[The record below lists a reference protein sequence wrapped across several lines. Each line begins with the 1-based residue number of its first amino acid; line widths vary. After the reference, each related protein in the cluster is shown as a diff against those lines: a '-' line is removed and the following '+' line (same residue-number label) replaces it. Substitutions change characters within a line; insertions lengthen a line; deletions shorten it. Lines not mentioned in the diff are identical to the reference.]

1 MSEASQ
7 AKRQESGAVFLPREP
22 VYESRYDGPLFG
34 DTVWDFTNIVSRKSQ
49 GDRRIDLRTIPSGY
63 REDAACILMVLAQPV
78 HESVVAEGV
87 VRKAHA
93 SPVSTLIGRF
103 GALRTLSV
111 WGALR
116 GLDAFADWKPNDADQ
131 LLIDL
136 RSGSHRKGGPVLL
149 PGTVRHY
156 IETVKLLR
164 ELAPV
169 LPGGGLRFRPW
180 VGHSAARVAGDAR
193 KLRQNDAE
201 PLPWETWEPL
211 IRAAW
216 CLVDRFSPD
225 ILDALAVAKS
235 LPVEPRGPSGRNA
248 FRILLDWHHSEGL
261 LPLHTGVGRYRGERG
276 TPNPT
281 LLCRLLG
288 INDSVLNPA
297 NHAFRSEAVALL
309 DDAVSAGRTAYGGIF
324 VPTIMVKDESG
335 SESTWIDEIGLGECN
350 YLESVLR
357 AACYVIL
364 SSLTGMRDSE
374 LQELTRGS
382 ATTRDGLPA
391 LDSLEYKGEPD
402 PLGKERSWWAPVP
415 VMRAVEVLSSLSSNG
430 LHLLARSEENLSP
443 YDPSRDIP
451 RLVSFVNDRA
461 AGRPGRGQ
469 GLALP
474 RIDITTDLPINA
486 TTLRRSFCVFA
497 STSPN
502 AEAGLGIQLG
512 HVAVRTTTGYMTDGQ
527 QLAVGLMNDARTTVT
542 RGMAAE
548 LIRGESPVAG
558 TPARDILAFRAQVI
572 ADPLRAEAIE
582 VALGEKLHPG
592 TTNDCRYEEELAACG
607 PGGPKLG
614 DHLCMGS
621 GCGNALF
628 TLAHKAMLQQSIQR
642 ADRYLESE
650 RGKKGNES
658 FSKQLKRDRASAV
671 SMLRELEAGDTS
683 LSRTSDETNQDDRLT
698 G

>member
-7 AKRQESGAVFLPREP
+7 VKRHKSGALFLPREP
-22 VYESRYDGPLFG
+22 VFESRYDGPLFG

-49 GDRRIDLRTIPSGY
+49 GDRRIDLGTIPSGY

-78 HESVVAEGV
+78 HESVVAQGV

-93 SPVSTLIGRF
+93 SPVSTIIGRF

-111 WGALR
+111 WGTLR
-116 GLDAFADWKPNDADQ
+116 GLDAFADWEPNDADQ
-131 LLIDL
+131 LLTDL
-136 RSGSHRKGGPVLL
+136 RAGSHRQDGPVLL

-180 VGHSAARVAGDAR
+180 VGQSAARVAGDAR
-193 KLRQNDAE
+193 KLRQNDSE

-211 IRAAW
+211 VRAAW
-216 CLVDRFSPD
+216 RIVDTFSPD

-248 FRILLDWHHSEGL
+248 LPILLDWHHSRGL
-261 LPLHTGVGRYRGERG
+261 LPLHTGFGRYRGERG
-276 TPNPT
+276 TPNRT

-288 INDSVLNPA
+288 INDSILNPA
-297 NHAFRSEAVALL
+297 NCSFRTEAVGLL
-309 DDAVSAGRTAYGGIF
+309 DDAVSAGRTAYGGIL
-324 VPTIMVKDESG
+324 VPSIMVKDING
-335 SESTWIDEIGLGECN
+335 SESAWIDEIGLGECN

-374 LQELTRGS
+374 IQALTRSS
-382 ATTRDGLPA
+382 ATTRDGLPS
-391 LDSLEYKGEPD
+391 LDSLEYKGELN

-415 VMRAVEVLSSLSSNG
+415 VMRAVEVLSALSPSG
-430 LHLLARSEENLSP
+430 LHLLARSERNLSP
-443 YDPSRDIP
+443 YEPARDIP
-451 RLVSFVNDRA
+451 RLVSFINDGA
-461 AGRPGRGQ
+461 AERPGRGR

-474 RIDITTDLPINA
+474 PIDVTTSVPINA
-486 TTLRRSFCVFA
+486 TTLRRSFCVYA
-497 STSPN
+497 ATNPQ
-502 AEAGLGIQLG
+502 AEAGLSIQLG
-512 HVAVRTTTGYMTDGQ
+512 HLAMRTTTGYMTDGQ
-527 QLAVGLMNDARTTVT
+527 QRAVGLMNDARTAVT

-548 LIRGESPVAG
+548 LVRGDSPVAG
-558 TPARDILAFRAQVI
+558 NPAHDILVFRAQII
-572 ADPLRAEAIE
+572 ADPTRAEAIE
-582 VALGEKLHPG
+582 MALGEKLHPG
-592 TTNDCRYEEELAACG
+592 TTNDCRYEEEGAACG

-614 DHLCMGS
+614 DHLCVGS

-628 TLAHKAMLQQSIQR
+628 TLAHKAMLRQSIQR

-650 RGKKGNES
+650 RGKKGNEA
-658 FSKQLKRDRASAV
+658 FSKQLKRDRASAM
-671 SMLRELEAGDTS
+671 STLRELEAADTK
-683 LSRTSDETNQDDRLT
+683 LSETSEETSQDERRT